1 MGLIVNRIKDFQ
13 REKPKYGMKAQ
24 KLVPLPKL
32 SRVRSGQLSDKKL
45 EWIPAGIL
53 LFSAFEF

>member
-53 LFSAFEF
+53 